1 VHPQGRGN
9 RVAGHFVDALGDE
22 RDEGGRSAD
31 RLRIGA
37 MAGAVALVVAVT
49 AGVAAW
55 PALRSA
61 LRPAPTARVVAPA
74 TPPPAATVPAPA
86 SGPAAGGPAAGG
98 GRAQGPVFPGSVA
111 AAPAAGSGVA
121 PQPQLAAVAA
131 PAGQPAAT
139 PAPAPTAAPQAAAAA
154 APAGVRFSFEDGGT
168 DGWGGHGHVTSVG
181 SGTVAHDGGRSL
193 QAVMHSTSA
202 SDLPYVSVSVS
213 GASAPA
219 AGQTLTAFVFV
230 SGSANVQGKLF
241 VQDTRFAWHLSPLVG
256 LGHGGWVRLSL
267 TVPSG
272 IQVNQVGVQFL
283 CSPVNQN
290 ATVFVDSV
298 GWS

>member
-1 VHPQGRGN
+1 
-9 RVAGHFVDALGDE
+9 VAGHFIDALGDE

-31 RLRIGA
+31 RLRIGT

-49 AGVAAW
+49 AGMAAW

-61 LRPAPTARVVAPA
+61 VRPAPTARAAGPA
-74 TPPPAATVPAPA
+74 TPPPAATVPPPA
-86 SGPAAGGPAAGG
+86 SGPAASGPAAGG
-98 GRAQGPVFPGSVA
+98 GRAQGPVLPGSV
-111 AAPAAGSGVA
+111 AAPAAGSGAA

-139 PAPAPTAAPQAAAAA
+139 PTPALALAPAAVPQAAA

-168 DGWGGHGHVTSVG
+168 DGWGGHGHVTSLG

-193 QAVMHSTSA
+193 QAVIHSTSA

-230 SGSANVQGKLF
+230 TGSANVQGKLF

-267 TVPSG
+267 VVPSG
-272 IQVNQVGVQFL
+272 IQVNQLGVQFL
-283 CSPVNQN
+283 CTPVNQN